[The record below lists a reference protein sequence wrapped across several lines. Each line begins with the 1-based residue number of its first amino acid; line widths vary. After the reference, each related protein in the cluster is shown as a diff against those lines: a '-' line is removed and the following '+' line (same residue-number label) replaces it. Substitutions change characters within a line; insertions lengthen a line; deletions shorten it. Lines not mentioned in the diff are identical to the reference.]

1 MMSSCGFT
9 LVIFLEDFT
18 NNVYFV
24 VSKDMMSLQWKLP
37 VKMLVIANVVKL
49 CITLNLPIRRL
60 IIDSQFH
67 PPILV
72 KVDRH
77 SVFCCT

>member
-1 MMSSCGFT
+1 
-9 LVIFLEDFT
+9 
-18 NNVYFV
+18 
-24 VSKDMMSLQWKLP
+24 
-37 VKMLVIANVVKL
+37 MLVIANVVKL

-72 KVDRH
+72 EVDRH
-77 SVFCCT
+77 SCFLLQVMQMDLSVAR